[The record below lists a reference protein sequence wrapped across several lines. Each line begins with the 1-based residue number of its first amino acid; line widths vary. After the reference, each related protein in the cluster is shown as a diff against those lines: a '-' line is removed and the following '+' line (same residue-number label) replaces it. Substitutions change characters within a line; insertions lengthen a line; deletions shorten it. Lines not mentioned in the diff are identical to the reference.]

1 MPKARQKISQL
12 PSSHRNFVSY
22 IHSDDVTS
30 PSTKCREEKRD
41 SGNNMIGGCKTRVCM
56 AILWYRV
63 GSNQKAAAAITTMTD
78 GADED

>member
-30 PSTKCREEKRD
+30 PSQLDDWMMMIYDEMPGREE
-41 SGNNMIGGCKTRVCM
+41 
-56 AILWYRV
+56 
-63 GSNQKAAAAITTMTD
+63 
-78 GADED
+78 